1 MSKKSQHFVPQTYL
15 KAWEG
20 TVISSNSPNKPFTGV
35 YYFEGDSQLGEG
47 RNKDS
52 VLWQP
57 NLYTISFDQRFIGEG
72 CSKVTKD
79 FVNQVD
85 ELMKNRSPEPVYGKV
100 GYSVIK
106 NKASIRKH
114 LDNIDEWEF
123 YYYDGRK
130 ARKNGILKD
139 IHGLSSYLLED
150 GFDSV
155 FETKWTNTLSTF
167 VEQVN
172 AHRGL
177 HKDGK
182 DFYVTIDPATAYDV
196 YAFFQMLECRSPRF
210 DGFGILSW
218 INDELLSAFEGE
230 TESFMQGIWYTELYR
245 MLYMKKVGFYHAMLK
260 SAIEKCQMVCI
271 EAIEGEGTF
280 ITSDNPVFLNETRP
294 PEAKD
299 MTGYIFPVSPRYL
312 LYMCKG
318 HGGYN
323 SMMLRWA
330 GRNDIKKLNSYI
342 YRNRDKAIVST
353 ERELK
358 KIL

>member
-1 MSKKSQHFVPQTYL
+1 MSTKRQHFVPQTYL

-20 TVISSNSPNKPFTGV
+20 VVISSNSPDKPISGV

-57 NLYTISFDQRFIGEG
+57 SLYTISFDQRFIGEG
-72 CSKVTKD
+72 CPKVIKD
-79 FVNQVD
+79 FVNQID
-85 ELMKNRSPEPVYGKV
+85 ELMKNRSPEPVYGKD
-100 GYSVIK
+100 GYCEIR

-150 GFDSV
+150 GFDSM
-155 FETKWTNTLSTF
+155 FETKWTDTLSSFTK
-167 VEQVN
+167 QVK

-177 HKDGK
+177 HKEGK
-182 DFYVTIDPATAYDV
+182 NFYVTVDPAIAYDV

-210 DGFGILSW
+210 DGLGIRSW
-218 INDELLSAFEGE
+218 INDELLSAFEGK
-230 TESFMQGIWYTELYR
+230 TDTFMQGIWYAELYR
-245 MLYMKKVGFYHAMLK
+245 MLYTKKEGFYHEMLK

-271 EAIEGEGTF
+271 EALDGEGAF
-280 ITSDNPVFLNETRP
+280 ITSDNPVFLNKTRP
-294 PEAKD
+294 PEAKY
-299 MTGYIFPVSPRYL
+299 MTGYIFPISPKYL
-312 LYMCKG
+312 LYMCRG
-318 HGGYN
+318 RGGYN
-323 SMMLRWA
+323 SVMLGRA
-330 GRNDIKKLNSYI
+330 DRNDIKKLNGYI
-342 YRNRDKAIVST
+342 YRNKDKAIVST

-358 KIL
+358 NIL